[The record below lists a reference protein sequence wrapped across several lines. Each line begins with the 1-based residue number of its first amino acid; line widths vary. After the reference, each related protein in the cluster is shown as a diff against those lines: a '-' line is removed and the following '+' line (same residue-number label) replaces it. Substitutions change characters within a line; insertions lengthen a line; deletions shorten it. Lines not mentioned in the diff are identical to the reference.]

1 MPEKQEELEWEA
13 RAGRFAALSVFI
25 AALAPIA
32 SGIALSAALPTRIK
46 NDVDQVNA
54 LAHHSG
60 AFAMAMAI
68 TAIGWL
74 AFIFPF
80 HYLLR
85 AARARVPVPRWIDP
99 LIVIGPILLIL
110 ALVLQLND
118 IVGRAQ
124 DAVPVNK
131 QEAHDLLRDVSPA
144 VRGLAAAG
152 ALSVGAVFVMVSTYA
167 GRAGLLSRFMTI
179 VGSIIGALT
188 VFGTIVGAGS
198 LAGPLVLFWGIAL
211 GMLFLNRWPG
221 GRGPAWETCEAVPW
235 PSGAQRQEAARQ
247 AVDEETDEPVAA
259 DEPAAS
265 DEATQQPTPRA
276 ARKRRKKKARR

>member
-1 MPEKQEELEWEA
+1 MSEKQEELEWEA

-110 ALVLQLND
+110 ALVLQLTD
-118 IVGRAQ
+118 VVGRAQ

-131 QEAHDLLRDVSPA
+131 QEAHALLRDVSPA

-211 GMLFLNRWPG
+211 GMLFLDRWPG
-221 GRGPAWETCEAVPW
+221 GRGPAWETCEATPW
-235 PSGAQRQEAARQ
+235 PSGAERQAAARE
-247 AVDEETDEPVAA
+247 AVDEDDEPVAA
-259 DEPAAS
+259 DEPVTA
-265 DEATQQPTPRA
+265 DEAQQQPNPRA
-276 ARKRRKKKARR
+276 PRKRRKKKARR